1 MVPDPGSLALVLG
14 MVGRSDANGNGR
26 CCSDGRMRF
35 HARMSVQEICFK
47 RLSWSKA

>member
-26 CCSDGRMRF
+26 CCSDGRMRS
-35 HARMSVQEICFK
+35 MLGCLYK
-47 RLSWSKA
+47 RFVLRG